1 MPKQNFLADPNLGRF
16 IDDETEIEFIQS
28 RVKKSSNAAAPAKD
42 FDSENGIPNLPK
54 IERKSSFTPVILIQN
69 TNADYQILDLGLTII
84 LDKNLQ
90 NVGIWIPETVLDED
104 IKVRY
109 RSRFLCQTYQNF
121 EKSPQRLQNS
131 DFRSHFQHQKSKKF

>member
-1 MPKQNFLADPNLGRF
+1 MGRF

-54 IERKSSFTPVILIQN
+54 IERKSNFTPVILIQN

-109 RSRFLCQTYQNF
+109 HSRFFVQAGHETTNASSGNKPFFYSIISL
-121 EKSPQRLQNS
+121 S
-131 DFRSHFQHQKSKKF
+131 DLPKL